1 MLTSTLRTVG
11 GSVMMAIPKSILEG
25 LGLSSNEK
33 VALHIDGGRLVV
45 EPRPK
50 PKYTLDE
57 LLAQCQPIQS
67 DDDKVLQ
74 DWDTAEPVGR
84 EMI

>member
-25 LGLSSNEK
+25 LGLSANEK
-33 VALHIDGGRLVV
+33 VALHIDDGKLVV

-50 PKYTLDE
+50 PRYALADLIARCDPNEPEDAERRAWDE
-57 LLAQCQPIQS
+57 
-67 DDDKVLQ
+67 
-74 DWDTAEPVGR
+74 AEPVGR
-84 EMI
+84 EVL